1 MQKIIQI
8 HPCLLKL
15 SRKQESVTD
24 GRYYY
29 IPQRYRG
36 GIKKKGRFIVKFI
49 QFVTLWCLVRD
60 ILGYL
65 VIKNNDL
72 KIGSIKLVYSLFM
85 VFCAGLLSP
94 IDKIRPQITLNE
106 PLCLHLQKNNL
117 GIHKIALQVDSAL

>member
-1 MQKIIQI
+1 
-8 HPCLLKL
+8 
-15 SRKQESVTD
+15 
-24 GRYYY
+24 
-29 IPQRYRG
+29 
-36 GIKKKGRFIVKFI
+36 
-49 QFVTLWCLVRD
+49 VRD

-106 PLCLHLQKNNL
+106 PLCFVRQFYVFLNYFFASVSTGVHL
-117 GIHKIALQVDSAL
+117 V